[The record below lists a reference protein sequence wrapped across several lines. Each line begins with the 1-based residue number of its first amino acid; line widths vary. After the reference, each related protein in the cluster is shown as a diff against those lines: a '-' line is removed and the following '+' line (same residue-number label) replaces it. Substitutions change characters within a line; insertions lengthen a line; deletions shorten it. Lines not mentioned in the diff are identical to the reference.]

1 MKHEEE
7 LIAILKK
14 NTTLWA
20 ILEKAPSFGLKN
32 YYIGAGVISQTVW
45 NAQND
50 FPLLQGISDVD
61 FVYFDPDLSYEKE
74 DYYIHLI
81 QKEFALMPRP
91 GSTSKTKPGSIFG
104 ISPISAMTSNLIK
117 AWKKR
122 SPLGRRRPRRW
133 GFGLKMGNR
142 SSMRRLGSTIFLMR
156 SSGRIKSRSKNRSI
170 GPNAK
175 NGRPSG
181 PRSRLF
187 RGSYLTRMA
196 SGARQSFLIWLKQLA
211 RGKPS
216 TRVWLTVMLR
226 IRW

>member
-14 NTTLWA
+14 NTTLWT

-81 QKEFALMPRP
+81 QKEFALMPLGIDIKNEARVHLWYKSHF
-91 GSTSKTKPGSIFG
+91 GYDIKPYESVEEAIASWPTTATAVGVRLEDG
-104 ISPISAMTSNLIK
+104 KPIIYA
-117 AWKKR
+117 
-122 SPLGRRRPRRW
+122 P
-133 GFGLKMGNR
+133 FGLDDLFDEIIRPNKVAVKESVYR
-142 SSMRRLGSTIFLMR
+142 AKCEKWKAKWPSLTI
-156 SSGRIKSRSKNRSI
+156 I
-170 GPNAK
+170 P
-175 NGRPSG
+175 
-181 PRSRLF
+181 
-187 RGSYLTRMA
+187 
-196 SGARQSFLIWLKQLA
+196 W
-211 RGKPS
+211 
-216 TRVWLTVMLR
+216 
-226 IRW
+226 